1 MTDHA
6 SVSSEPRRDPQE
18 FLRRA
23 KEEEA
28 RRSRGTLKVFFGGAA
43 GVGKTYTMLEAARE
57 QRKAGVDVVIGVVE
71 THQRPETEELL
82 AGFDILPP
90 RLVEYHG
97 TVLKEFDLEA
107 ALARRPTLILVDE
120 LAHTNAPGGRHA
132 KRWQDVLDLRDAGI
146 NVYTTVNVQHLES
159 LNDVVGKITGVTVR
173 ETIPDS
179 VFAQADE
186 VELIDLSPEDLRR
199 RLAAGK
205 VYIPERAGEAAR
217 NFFREG
223 NLIALR
229 ELALRCAADHVDAQ
243 MQRYRRDR
251 AIAPTWP
258 VVERIMVCISPHPLS
273 LRLVRAGRRLATRL
287 GAQWVVAYV
296 ETPAH
301 GQLSAEERARVAA
314 TLRFAER
321 LGAETTTLTGPS
333 VSDEILAYARSRNVS
348 QILIGKPARPI
359 WRRILFGSDVDA
371 LVRGSGD
378 IDISVI
384 SGERERD
391 TIGPARIRSRPAGGA
406 AYGLAVL
413 AVLVST
419 GAASVMVRH
428 FELSNIVMTY
438 LLGVVAVAARMG
450 RGPALL
456 AALLS
461 VAAFDFFFVP
471 PYFSFAVGHS
481 QYLVTLTVM
490 LIVALVISGLTL
502 RVARQAAAARDR
514 ERRTA
519 ALYALNRELAGTR
532 GISELLEVG
541 IRHVVDVLGGQVAI
555 LLPDGQGHLQ
565 TRATLMSPYRLD
577 PNDVAV
583 AQWAYEHGQL
593 AGAGTDNLP
602 RGPILFVPLRAS
614 RGAVGVLGIRPS
626 QPGTLD
632 DAEARRLLETF
643 ATQIALG
650 IERSLL
656 AEEGQRAQLRIEAEQ
671 LRHSL
676 LSSVSHDLGTPLT
689 AIAGAAGALV
699 AGGDTLDAATRRD
712 LAETIH
718 EEADRLNRLVE
729 NLLDMTRLE
738 SGAAP
743 VHREW
748 QPLEG
753 VVGAAL
759 RRMGRHLEGHPVS
772 TDLPATL
779 PLVPIDGALI
789 EQVFFNLL
797 DNAVK
802 YTPEGCPIEITAQ
815 ASNGAVTVSF
825 ADRGPGLPAD
835 ILDRVFEKFYR
846 AESATARGGA
856 GLGLTICQAIVSAHG
871 GRIWAENR
879 PGGGLVFHFTLP
891 LSEGPPLPAGGA
903 VTKGGQGAGAP

>member
-1 MTDHA
+1 VTYDA
-6 SVSSEPRRDPQE
+6 RVSSEPRRDPQE

-23 KEEEA
+23 KEEDA
-28 RRSRGTLKVFFGGAA
+28 RRSRGKLKVFFGSAA
-43 GVGKTYTMLEAARE
+43 GVGKTYAMLEAARE
-57 QRKAGVDVVIGVVE
+57 QRTAGVDVVIGVVE
-71 THQRPETEELL
+71 THKRPETEELL
-82 AGFDILPP
+82 AGLDILPP
-90 RLVEYHG
+90 RLAEYHG
-97 TVLKEFDLEA
+97 TVLKEFDLDA

-132 KRWQDVLDLRDAGI
+132 KRWQDVLELRDAGI

-199 RLAAGK
+199 RLEAGK

-251 AIAPTWP
+251 AVAPTWP
-258 VVERIMVCISPHPLS
+258 VVERIMVCISPDPLAV
-273 LRLVRAGRRLATRL
+273 RLVRAGRRLATRL

-301 GQLSAEERARVAA
+301 VNLSAEDRARVVA
-314 TLRFAER
+314 TLRLAER
-321 LGAETTTLTGPS
+321 LGAETTTLTGPR

-359 WRRILFGSDVDA
+359 WKRILFGSDVDA
-371 LVRGSGD
+371 LLRGSGD
-378 IDISVI
+378 VDISVI
-384 SGERERD
+384 SGEREPD
-391 TIGPARIRSRPAGGA
+391 TIAPPRIRSRSAGGA
-406 AYGLAVL
+406 AYALAVL
-413 AVLVST
+413 AALVAT
-419 GAASVMVRH
+419 GAASVATMTFPR

-438 LLGVVAVAARMG
+438 LLGVVAVAARLG
-450 RGPALL
+450 RGPAVL
-456 AALLS
+456 AVLLS

-471 PYFSFAVGHS
+471 PYFSFAVDS
-481 QYLVTLTVM
+481 QHLVTVTVM
-490 LIVALVISGLTL
+490 LIVALVISGLTV
-502 RVARQAAAARDR
+502 RVTRQAETARDR
-514 ERRTA
+514 ERGTA
-519 ALYALNRELAGTR
+519 ALYALDRELAGTR
-532 GISELLEVG
+532 GVGELLEVG
-541 IRHVVDVLGGQVAI
+541 IRHVLDVLGGQIAI
-555 LLPDGQGHLQ
+555 LLPDGEGHLQ
-565 TRATLMSPYRLD
+565 TRATLMSPSRLD

-602 RGPILFVPLRAS
+602 RGQMLFVPLRAS
-614 RGAVGVLGIRPS
+614 RGAVGVLGVRPD

-632 DAEARRLLETF
+632 DTEPRRLLEAF
-643 ATQIALG
+643 ANQIALAV
-650 IERSLL
+650 ERSLL
-656 AEEGQRAQLRIEAEQ
+656 AEAAQRAELRREAEQ
-671 LRHSL
+671 LRNSL
-676 LSSVSHDLGTPLT
+676 LGSVSQDLRTPLT
-689 AIAGAAGALV
+689 SITGAARTLV
-699 AGGDTLDAATRRD
+699 AGGDTLDAATRRG

-718 EEADRLNRLVE
+718 EEADRLNRLVS

-748 QPLEG
+748 QALEG
-753 VVGAAL
+753 VVGAAVG
-759 RRMGRHLEGHPVS
+759 RMGRHLEGHPVS

-779 PLVPIDGALI
+779 PLVPIDRALI

-802 YTPEGCPIEITAQ
+802 YTPEGCPIEITAE
-815 ASNGAVTVSF
+815 ASSGTVTVSF

-846 AESATARGGA
+846 AKPAAGRGGA
-856 GLGLTICQAIVSAHG
+856 GLGLTICRAIVSAHG

-891 LSEGPPLPAGGA
+891 LAERPPSARG
-903 VTKGGQGAGAP
+903 

>member
-1 MTDHA
+1 
-6 SVSSEPRRDPQE
+6 
-18 FLRRA
+18 
-23 KEEEA
+23 
-28 RRSRGTLKVFFGGAA
+28 
-43 GVGKTYTMLEAARE
+43 MLEAARE
-57 QRKAGVDVVIGVVE
+57 QHAAGVDVVIGVVE
-71 THQRPETEELL
+71 THKRPETEELL
-82 AGFDILPP
+82 AGLDILPP

-97 TVLKEFDLEA
+97 TVLKDFDLDA

-146 NVYTTVNVQHLES
+146 DVYTTVNVQHLES

-179 VFAQADE
+179 VLAQADE

-199 RLAAGK
+199 RLEAGK

-251 AIAPTWP
+251 AVVPTWP
-258 VVERIMVCISPHPLS
+258 VVERIMVCIAPDPLS
-273 LRLVRAGRRLATRL
+273 MRLVRAGRRLATRL

-301 GQLSAEERARVAA
+301 AKRSAEDLARVAA
-314 TLRFAER
+314 TLRLAER
-321 LGAETTTLTGPS
+321 LGAETTTLTGPK

-348 QILIGKPARPI
+348 QILIGKPARSI
-359 WRRILFGSDVDA
+359 WRRIAFGSDVDA

-384 SGERERD
+384 SGGERERD
-391 TIGPARIRSRPAGGA
+391 TIEPPRIRSRPAGGA
-406 AYGLAVL
+406 AYSLGLLV
-413 AVLVST
+413 VLVCT
-419 GAASVMVRH
+419 GVASLMFPH

-438 LLGVVAVAARMG
+438 LLGVVLVAARLG
-450 RGPALL
+450 RGPAVL

-461 VAAFDFFFVP
+461 VAAFDFLFVP
-471 PYFSFAVGHS
+471 PYLSFTVGS
-481 QYLVTLTVM
+481 QHLVTVAVM
-490 LIVALVISGLTL
+490 LIVALVISGLTV
-502 RVARQAAAARDR
+502 RVARQAEAARDR

-532 GISELLEVG
+532 GIDELLEVG
-541 IRHVVDVLGGQVAI
+541 VRHVLDVLGGQISI

-565 TRATLMSPYRLD
+565 TRATLMSPSRLD

-593 AGAGTDNLP
+593 AGTGTDNLP
-602 RGPILFVPLRAS
+602 GGQTLFVPLRAS
-614 RGAVGVLGIRPS
+614 RGAVGALGVRPR
-626 QPGTLD
+626 QLGTLD
-632 DAEARRLLETF
+632 DPEPRRLLEAF
-643 ATQIALG
+643 ASQIALA

-656 AEEGQRAQLRIEAEQ
+656 AEEAQRAQLRREAEQ
-671 LRHSL
+671 LRNSL
-676 LSSVSHDLGTPLT
+676 LNSVSEDLRAPLT
-689 AIAGAAGALV
+689 VIMDAAGALA
-699 AGGDTLDAATRRD
+699 AGAETPAAATRKE
-712 LAETIH
+712 LAGTIR
-718 EEADRLNRLVE
+718 EEAERLSRLVS

-738 SGAAP
+738 SGAAT

-748 QPLEG
+748 QPLQG
-753 VVGAAL
+753 VVGAAVG
-759 RRMGRHLEGHPVS
+759 RMGRHLEGHPVS

-779 PLVPIDGALI
+779 PLVPIDAALI

-797 DNAVK
+797 DNAAK
-802 YTPEGCPIEITAQ
+802 YTPEGSPIEITAT
-815 ASNGAVTVSF
+815 ASGGAVTVSF

-835 ILDRVFEKFYR
+835 VLDRVFEKFYR
-846 AESATARGGA
+846 AKPAAGRGGA
-856 GLGLTICQAIVSAHG
+856 GLGLTICRAIVSAHG

-879 PGGGLVFHFTLP
+879 PGGGLVFRFTLP
-891 LSEGPPLPAGGA
+891 LSEGPAIRPEGQRGRAEADGGRSRA
-903 VTKGGQGAGAP
+903 QGVGTP

>member
-1 MTDHA
+1 MSSHPR
-6 SVSSEPRRDPQE
+6 VSSDPHRDPQE

-23 KEEEA
+23 NEEEA
-28 RRSRGTLKVFFGGAA
+28 RRFRGKLKVFFGCAA
-43 GVGKTYTMLEAARE
+43 GVGKTYAMLEAARE
-57 QRKAGVDVVIGVVE
+57 QRAAGVDVVIGVVE
-71 THQRPETEELL
+71 THKRPETEELL
-82 AGFDILPP
+82 AGLDVLPP
-90 RLVEYHG
+90 RLAQYHG
-97 TVLKEFDLEA
+97 TVLKEFDLDA

-132 KRWQDVLDLRDAGI
+132 KRWQDVLELRDAGI

-186 VELIDLSPEDLRR
+186 VELIDLSPEELRR
-199 RLAAGK
+199 RLEAGK

-251 AIAPTWP
+251 AVAPTWP
-258 VVERIMVCISPHPLS
+258 VVERIMVCISPDPLS
-273 LRLVRAGRRLATRL
+273 VRLVRAGRRLATRL

-301 GQLSAEERARVAA
+301 ATLSEENRARVAA
-314 TLRFAER
+314 TLRLAER
-321 LGAETTTLTGPS
+321 LGAETTTLTGPR

-348 QILIGKPARPI
+348 QILIGKPARSV
-359 WRRILFGSDVDA
+359 WKRILFGSDVDA

-391 TIGPARIRSRPAGGA
+391 TIEPPRVRARPAGAA

-413 AVLVST
+413 AVLLST
-419 GAASVMVRH
+419 GAASVAAVMFPR

-438 LLGVVAVAARMG
+438 LLGVVAVAAWLG
-450 RGPALL
+450 RRPALL
-456 AALLS
+456 AVLLS
-461 VAAFDFFFVP
+461 VATFDFLFVP
-471 PYFSFAVGHS
+471 PYYSFAVDS
-481 QYLVTLTVM
+481 QHVVTVTVM
-490 LIVALVISGLTL
+490 LIVALVVSGLTV
-502 RVARQAAAARDR
+502 RVTRQAEAARAR
-514 ERRTA
+514 ERWTA
-519 ALYALNRELAGTR
+519 ALYALDRELAGAR

-541 IRHVVDVLGGQVAI
+541 IRHVVEVLGGQIAI

-565 TRATLMSPYRLD
+565 TRATLMSPSRLS

-602 RGPILFVPLRAS
+602 RGEILFVPLRAS
-614 RGAVGVLGIRPS
+614 RGSVGVLGIRPS
-626 QPGTLD
+626 QPGALD
-632 DAEARRLLETF
+632 DAEPRRLLEAF
-643 ATQIALG
+643 ANQIGLAF
-650 IERSLL
+650 ERGLFG
-656 AEEGQRAQLRIEAEQ
+656 EEAQRAELRREAEH
-671 LRHSL
+671 LRSSL
-676 LSSVSHDLGTPLT
+676 LSSVSHELLAPLD
-689 AIAGAAGALV
+689 AITDAASTLI
-699 AGGDTLDAATRRD
+699 AGGDTLDAATRRG
-712 LAETIH
+712 LAEAIH
-718 EEADRLNRLVE
+718 DDADRLSRLVG

-738 SGAAP
+738 SGAAR

-748 QPLEG
+748 QSLEG
-753 VVGAAL
+753 VVRAAL
-759 RRMGRHLEGHPVS
+759 GRMGPHLEGHPVS

-802 YTPEGCPIEITAQ
+802 YTPEGCPIEITAGT
-815 ASNGAVTVSF
+815 ANGVVSVSF
-825 ADRGPGLPAD
+825 ADRGPGLPAED
-835 ILDRVFEKFYR
+835 LDRVFEKFYR
-846 AESATARGGA
+846 ARPTAGRGGA

-871 GRIWAENR
+871 GRIWAVNR

-891 LSEGPPLPAGGA
+891 LSEGPP
-903 VTKGGQGAGAP
+903 VTNRGQGAGAP

>member
-1 MTDHA
+1 VTYHA
-6 SVSSEPRRDPQE
+6 RVSSEPRRDPQE

-23 KEEEA
+23 KEEDA
-28 RRSRGTLKVFFGGAA
+28 RRSRGKLKVFFGSAA
-43 GVGKTYTMLEAARE
+43 GVGKTYAMLEAARE
-57 QRKAGVDVVIGVVE
+57 QREAGVDVVIGVVE
-71 THQRPETEELL
+71 THKRPETEELL
-82 AGFDILPP
+82 AGLDILPP

-97 TVLKEFDLEA
+97 TVLKEFDLDA

-132 KRWQDVLDLRDAGI
+132 KRWQDVLELRDAGI

-186 VELIDLSPEDLRR
+186 VELIDLSPEELRR
-199 RLAAGK
+199 RLEAGK

-251 AIAPTWP
+251 AVAPTWP
-258 VVERIMVCISPHPLS
+258 VVERIMVCISPDPLS
-273 LRLVRAGRRLATRL
+273 VRLVRAGRRLATRL

-301 GQLSAEERARVAA
+301 AKLSAEDRARVAA
-314 TLRFAER
+314 TLRLAER
-321 LGAETTTLTGPS
+321 LGAETTTLTGPK
-333 VSDEILAYARSRNVS
+333 VSDEILAYARSCNVS
-348 QILIGKPARPI
+348 QILIGKPARPV
-359 WRRILFGSDVDA
+359 WKRILFGSDVDA

-391 TIGPARIRSRPAGGA
+391 TIEPPRVRSRPAGGA

-413 AVLVST
+413 VVLLAT
-419 GAASVMVRH
+419 GAASGASVMFPR

-438 LLGVVAVAARMG
+438 LLGVVGVAARLG
-450 RGPALL
+450 RRPALL
-456 AALLS
+456 AVLLS

-471 PYFSFAVGHS
+471 PYFSFAVDS
-481 QYLVTLTVM
+481 QHLVTVTVM
-490 LIVALVISGLTL
+490 LIVALVISGLTV
-502 RVARQAAAARDR
+502 RVTRQAEAARDR

-519 ALYALNRELAGTR
+519 ALYALNRELASTR

-541 IRHVVDVLGGQVAI
+541 IRHVLDVLGGQITI

-565 TRATLMSPYRLD
+565 TRATLMSPSRLD
-577 PNDVAV
+577 PNDVGV

-593 AGAGTDNLP
+593 AGAGTDNLS
-602 RGPILFVPLRAS
+602 RGQMLFIPLRAS
-614 RGAVGVLGIRPS
+614 RAAVGVLGVRPS
-626 QPGTLD
+626 QPGALD
-632 DAEARRLLETF
+632 DAEPRRLLEAF
-643 ATQIALG
+643 ASQIALA

-656 AEEGQRAQLRIEAEQ
+656 AEEAQRAELRRDAER
-671 LRHSL
+671 LRNSL
-676 LSSVSHDLGTPLT
+676 LSSVSHDLRTPLT
-689 AIAGAAGALV
+689 LITDAASALV

-718 EEADRLNRLVE
+718 EKADRLNRLVS

-738 SGAAP
+738 SGAAA

-748 QPLEG
+748 QPLAG

-759 RRMGRHLEGHPVS
+759 RRMGRDLEGHPVN

-802 YTPEGCPIEITAQ
+802 YTPEGCPIEITARA
-815 ASNGAVTVSF
+815 ASGAVTVSF

-835 ILDRVFEKFYR
+835 VLDRVFEKFYR
-846 AESATARGGA
+846 AKPETAGGGA

-879 PGGGLVFHFTLP
+879 PGGGLVFNFTLP
-891 LSEGPPLPAGGA
+891 LAEGPPMPAGSAAHHG
-903 VTKGGQGAGAP
+903 

>member
-1 MTDHA
+1 MTYHMR
-6 SVSSEPRRDPQE
+6 VSSELRRDPQE

-28 RRSRGTLKVFFGGAA
+28 RRSRGKLKVFFGSAA
-43 GVGKTYTMLEAARE
+43 GVGKTYAMLEAARE
-57 QRKAGVDVVIGVVE
+57 QRAAGVDVVIGIVE
-71 THQRPETEELL
+71 THKRPETEELL
-82 AGFDILPP
+82 AGLDILPP
-90 RLVEYHG
+90 RLAEYRG
-97 TVLKEFDLEA
+97 TVLKEFDLDA

-120 LAHTNAPGGRHA
+120 LAHTNAPGGRHV
-132 KRWQDVLDLRDAGI
+132 KRWQDVLELRDAGI

-159 LNDVVGKITGVTVR
+159 LNDVVAKITGVAVR

-186 VELIDLSPEDLRR
+186 VELIDLSPEELRR
-199 RLAAGK
+199 RLEAGK
-205 VYIPERAGEAAR
+205 VYIPERAEAAAR

-251 AIAPTWP
+251 AVAPTWP
-258 VVERIMVCISPHPLS
+258 VVERIMVCINSDSLS
-273 LRLVRAGRRLATRL
+273 ARLVRAGRRLATRL

-301 GQLSAEERARVAA
+301 AQLAAEDRARVAA

-321 LGAETTTLTGPS
+321 LGAETTTLTGPT

-359 WRRILFGSDVDA
+359 WKRILFGSDVDA

-391 TIGPARIRSRPAGGA
+391 SIEPPRIRSRPAGGA

-419 GAASVMVRH
+419 GAASLASMVFPH
-428 FELSNIVMTY
+428 FELSNIIMTY
-438 LLGVVAVAARMG
+438 LLGVVAVAARWG
-450 RGPALL
+450 RGPAVL
-456 AALLS
+456 AVLLS
-461 VAAFDFFFVP
+461 VAVFDFFFLP
-471 PYFSFAVGHS
+471 PYFSFAVDS
-481 QYLVTLTVM
+481 QHLVTVMVMLVVALIISSLTVR
-490 LIVALVISGLTL
+490 ITSQVE
-502 RVARQAAAARDR
+502 AARDR
-514 ERRTA
+514 ERRMA
-519 ALYALNRELAGTR
+519 ALYALDRELAGTR
-532 GISELLEVG
+532 GVSELLEVG
-541 IRHVVDVLGGQVAI
+541 IRHVVDILGGQIAL
-555 LLPDGQGHLQ
+555 LLPDDRGRLQ
-565 TRATLMSPYRLD
+565 TRAALISPFRLD

-583 AQWAYEHGQL
+583 AQWAHEHGQL

-602 RGPILFVPLRAS
+602 RGQMLFVPLRGS
-614 RGAVGVLGIRPS
+614 GGAVGVLGIRPS
-626 QPGTLD
+626 QPGALD
-632 DAEARRLLETF
+632 GAEPRRLLEAF
-643 ATQIALG
+643 ANQIGLA

-656 AEEGQRAQLRIEAEQ
+656 AEEAQRARLRDEAEE
-671 LRHSL
+671 LRNSL
-676 LSSVSHDLGTPLT
+676 LGSVSHDLRAPLT
-689 AIAGAAGALV
+689 SITDAAGALV
-699 AGGDTLDAATRRD
+699 AGGDALDAATRRN

-718 EEADRLNRLVE
+718 EEADRLNRLVG

-743 VHREW
+743 VHRVR
-748 QPLEG
+748 QPLAG

-759 RRMGRHLEGHPVS
+759 RRMGPRLEGHPVS
-772 TDLPATL
+772 SNLPAAL

-802 YTPEGCPIEITAQ
+802 YTPEGCPIEITAG
-815 ASNGAVTVSF
+815 ASNDALTVSF

-835 ILDRVFEKFYR
+835 VLDRVFEKFYR
-846 AESATARGGA
+846 AKPEAARGGA
-856 GLGLTICQAIVSAHG
+856 GLGLTICRAIIGAHG

-891 LSEGPPLPAGGA
+891 LAEGPSLPASR
-903 VTKGGQGAGAP
+903 T

>member
-1 MTDHA
+1 
-6 SVSSEPRRDPQE
+6 
-18 FLRRA
+18 
-23 KEEEA
+23 
-28 RRSRGTLKVFFGGAA
+28 
-43 GVGKTYTMLEAARE
+43 
-57 QRKAGVDVVIGVVE
+57 
-71 THQRPETEELL
+71 
-82 AGFDILPP
+82 
-90 RLVEYHG
+90 
-97 TVLKEFDLEA
+97 
-107 ALARRPTLILVDE
+107 
-120 LAHTNAPGGRHA
+120 
-132 KRWQDVLDLRDAGI
+132 
-146 NVYTTVNVQHLES
+146 
-159 LNDVVGKITGVTVR
+159 
-173 ETIPDS
+173 
-179 VFAQADE
+179 
-186 VELIDLSPEDLRR
+186 
-199 RLAAGK
+199 
-205 VYIPERAGEAAR
+205 VYIPERASEAAR

-251 AIAPTWP
+251 AVAPTWP
-258 VVERIMVCISPHPLS
+258 VVERIMVCISPDPLAV
-273 LRLVRAGRRLATRL
+273 RLVRAGRRLATRL

-301 GQLSAEERARVAA
+301 ADLSAEDRARVGA
-314 TLRFAER
+314 TLRVAER
-321 LGAETTTLTGPS
+321 LGAETTTLTGPK
-333 VSDEILAYARSRNVS
+333 VSDEILAYARARNVS
-348 QILIGKPARPI
+348 QILIGKPARPV
-359 WRRILFGSDVDA
+359 WKRILFGSDVDA

-391 TIGPARIRSRPAGGA
+391 TIEPPRLRSRPAGA
-406 AYGLAVL
+406 TAYGLAVL

-419 GAASVMVRH
+419 GAAAVMFPH
-428 FELSNIVMTY
+428 FELSNIVMAY
-438 LLGVVAVAARMG
+438 LLGVVAVAARLG
-450 RGPALL
+450 RGPAVL
-456 AALLS
+456 AVLLS

-471 PYFSFAVGHS
+471 PYLSFAVSDS

-490 LIVALVISGLTL
+490 LTVALVISDLTV
-502 RVARQAAAARDR
+502 RVTTQAEAARAR

-532 GISELLEVG
+532 GTSELLEVG
-541 IRHVVDVLGGQVAI
+541 IRHVVDVLGGQIAI
-555 LLPDGQGHLQ
+555 LLPDDQGHLQ
-565 TRATLMSPYRLD
+565 TRATLMSPFRLE

-602 RGPILFVPLRAS
+602 RGQMLFVPLRAS

-626 QPGTLD
+626 QPGALE
-632 DAEARRLLETF
+632 DAEPRRLLETF
-643 ATQIALG
+643 ANQIALA
-650 IERSLL
+650 IEHSLL
-656 AEEGQRAQLRIEAEQ
+656 AEEAHRAQLRHEAEQ
-671 LRHSL
+671 LRNAL
-676 LSSVSHDLGTPLT
+676 LGSVSHDLRTPLT
-689 AIAGAAGALV
+689 LITGAAGTLV
-699 AGGDTLDAATRRD
+699 GGGDTLDAATRRD
-712 LAETIH
+712 LAETIR
-718 EEADRLNRLVE
+718 EEADRLHRLVS

-743 VHREW
+743 VHRAW

-759 RRMGRHLEGHPVS
+759 KRMGRHLEGHPVS
-772 TDLPATL
+772 TNLPATL

-797 DNAVK
+797 DNVVK

-835 ILDRVFEKFYR
+835 DLDRVFEKFYR
-846 AESATARGGA
+846 AKATTARGGA

-891 LSEGPPLPAGGA
+891 LSDGPPPAGTAAHHG
-903 VTKGGQGAGAP
+903 

>member
-1 MTDHA
+1 
-6 SVSSEPRRDPQE
+6 VSSEPRRDPQE

-23 KEEEA
+23 KEEDE
-28 RRSRGTLKVFFGGAA
+28 RRSRGTLKVFLGSAA
-43 GVGKTYTMLEAARE
+43 GVGKTYAMLEAARE
-57 QRKAGVDVVIGVVE
+57 QHEGGVDVVIGVVE
-71 THQRPETEELL
+71 THGRPETEALL
-82 AGFDILPP
+82 AGLDVLPP
-90 RLVEYHG
+90 RLEEYHG
-97 TVLKEFDLEA
+97 TVLKELDLDA

-132 KRWQDVLDLRDAGI
+132 KRWQDVLELRDAGI

-179 VFAQADE
+179 VFAGADE

-199 RLAAGK
+199 RLEAGK

-258 VVERIMVCISPHPLS
+258 VVERIMVCISPDPLAV
-273 LRLVRAGRRLATRL
+273 RLVRAGRRLATRL

-301 GQLSAEERARVAA
+301 AQQSAEDNARVAA
-314 TLRFAER
+314 ALRLAER
-321 LGAETTTLTGPS
+321 LGAETTTLTGPR
-333 VSDEILAYARSRNVS
+333 VSDEILAYARSRNVT
-348 QILIGKPARPI
+348 QILIGKPARSI
-359 WRRILFGSDVDA
+359 WRRIVFGSDVDA

-384 SGERERD
+384 SGERED
-391 TIGPARIRSRPAGGA
+391 DSIEPPHTRPRRAGGA

-413 AVLVST
+413 VVLAST
-419 GAASVMVRH
+419 GAASMASVMVPR
-428 FELSNIVMTY
+428 FELSNIGMIY
-438 LLGVVAVAARMG
+438 LLGVVAVATRLG
-450 RGPALL
+450 RGPAVL
-456 AALLS
+456 AVLLS
-461 VAAFDFFFVP
+461 VAAFDFLFVP
-471 PYFSFAVGHS
+471 PYFSFAADAQH
-481 QYLVTLTVM
+481 LVTLAVM
-490 LIVALVISGLTL
+490 LIVALVISGLTV
-502 RVARQAAAARDR
+502 RVTRQAEVARDR

-519 ALYALNRELAGTR
+519 ALYALDRELAATR
-532 GISELLEVG
+532 GIDELLEVG
-541 IRHVVDVLGGQVAI
+541 SRHVLDVLGGPLAI
-555 LLPDGQGHLQ
+555 LLPDGQGRLQ
-565 TRATLMSPYRLD
+565 TRATLMSPSRLD
-577 PNDVAV
+577 SNDVAV

-593 AGAGTDNLP
+593 AGAGTDNLA
-602 RGPILFVPLRAS
+602 RGQMLFVPLRAS
-614 RGAVGVLGIRPS
+614 RGSVGVLGIRPS
-626 QPGTLD
+626 RPVAL
-632 DAEARRLLETF
+632 DAEEPRRLLEAF
-643 ATQIALG
+643 AGQIALA

-656 AEEGQRAQLRIEAEQ
+656 AEEAQRAERRSAAEQ
-671 LRHSL
+671 LRNSL
-676 LSSVSHDLGTPLT
+676 LSSVSHDLRTPLDV
-689 AIAGAAGALV
+689 IAGAAGTLV
-699 AGGDTLDAATRRD
+699 GGGDTLDAAARRD

-718 EEADRLNRLVE
+718 EEADHLNRLVG

-738 SGAAP
+738 SGVAP
-743 VHREW
+743 LHREW
-748 QPLEG
+748 QPLAG

-759 RRMGRHLEGHPVS
+759 RRMGRHLEGRPVS
-772 TDLPATL
+772 VDLPPTL

-815 ASNGAVTVSF
+815 ASSGAVTVSF
-825 ADRGPGLPAD
+825 ADRGRGLPAD
-835 ILDRVFEKFYR
+835 DLDRVFEKFYR
-846 AESATARGGA
+846 AKPTTARGGA
-856 GLGLTICQAIVSAHG
+856 GLGLTICRAIVSAHG

-891 LSEGPPLPAGGA
+891 LTGGPPMPAGRATHPG
-903 VTKGGQGAGAP
+903 

>member
-1 MTDHA
+1 MTSHA
-6 SVSSEPRRDPQE
+6 RVSGEPRRDPQE

-23 KEEEA
+23 NEEEA
-28 RRSRGTLKVFFGGAA
+28 RRSRGKLKVFFGSAA
-43 GVGKTYTMLEAARE
+43 GVGKTYAMLEAARE
-57 QRKAGVDVVIGVVE
+57 QREAGVDVVIGVVE
-71 THQRPETEELL
+71 THNRPETEELL
-82 AGFDILPP
+82 AGLDILPP
-90 RLVEYHG
+90 RLAEYHG
-97 TVLKEFDLEA
+97 AVLKEFDLDA

-120 LAHTNAPGGRHA
+120 LAHTNGPGGRHA
-132 KRWQDVLDLRDAGI
+132 KRWQDVLELCDVGI

-199 RLAAGK
+199 RLEAGK
-205 VYIPERAGEAAR
+205 VYLPERAGEAAR
-217 NFFREG
+217 HFFREG

-251 AIAPTWP
+251 AVAPTWP
-258 VVERIMVCISPHPLS
+258 VVERIMVCISPHPLAV
-273 LRLVRAGRRLATRL
+273 RLVRAGRRLATRL
-287 GAQWVVAYV
+287 GAQWMVAYV

-301 GQLSAEERARVAA
+301 AKLSDEDRARVAA
-314 TLRFAER
+314 TLRLAER
-321 LGAETTTLTGPS
+321 LGAETTTLTGPG

-384 SGERERD
+384 SGERERE
-391 TIGPARIRSRPAGGA
+391 TLEPPRIRSRPAGEA

-413 AVLVST
+413 AVLVAT
-419 GAASVMVRH
+419 GAASIGSVMFPHV
-428 FELSNIVMTY
+428 ELSNIVMTY
-438 LLGVVAVAARMG
+438 LLGVVAVAARLG
-450 RGPALL
+450 RGPAVL
-456 AALLS
+456 AVLLS

-471 PYFSFAVGHS
+471 PYFSFAVNS
-481 QYLVTLTVM
+481 QYLVTVTVM
-490 LIVALVISGLTL
+490 LIVALVISGLTV
-502 RVARQAAAARDR
+502 RVTRQAETARDR

-519 ALYALNRELAGTR
+519 ALYALNRELADTR
-532 GISELLEVG
+532 GVSELLEVG
-541 IRHVVDVLGGQVAI
+541 IRHVVDVLGGQIAL
-555 LLPDGQGHLQ
+555 LLPDGRGHLQ
-565 TRATLMSPYRLD
+565 TRASLMSSSRLG

-602 RGPILFVPLRAS
+602 RGQMLFVPLRAS
-614 RGAVGVLGIRPS
+614 RGAVGVLGVRPS
-626 QPGTLD
+626 QPGALD
-632 DAEARRLLETF
+632 DAEPRRLLDAF
-643 ATQIALG
+643 ASQIALA

-656 AEEGQRAQLRIEAEQ
+656 AEEAQRAQRRIEAEQ
-671 LRHSL
+671 LRNSL
-676 LSSVSHDLGTPLT
+676 LSSVSSELRTPLT
-689 AIAGAAGALV
+689 SITDAAGALV
-699 AGGDTLDAATRRD
+699 AGRDTLDAATRRD
-712 LAETIH
+712 LAETIQ
-718 EEADRLNRLVE
+718 EEAGRLSRLVS

-738 SGAAP
+738 SGAAR
-743 VHREW
+743 VHRAW
-748 QPLEG
+748 QPLAG

-759 RRMGRHLEGHPVS
+759 TRMGRHLEGHPVR

-779 PLVPIDGALI
+779 PFVPIDGALI

-815 ASNGAVTVSF
+815 ASSGAVNVSF

-835 ILDRVFEKFYR
+835 VLDRVFEKFYR
-846 AESATARGGA
+846 AEPATARGGA
-856 GLGLTICQAIVSAHG
+856 GLGLTICRAIVSAHG

-891 LSEGPPLPAGGA
+891 LSEGPPNRSE
-903 VTKGGQGAGAP
+903 

>member
-1 MTDHA
+1 
-6 SVSSEPRRDPQE
+6 VSSEPRRDPQE

-23 KEEEA
+23 KEEDA
-28 RRSRGTLKVFFGGAA
+28 RRSRGKLKVFFGSAA
-43 GVGKTYTMLEAARE
+43 GVGKTYAMLEAARE
-57 QRKAGVDVVIGVVE
+57 QREAGVDVVIGVVE
-71 THQRPETEELL
+71 THKRPETEELL
-82 AGFDILPP
+82 AGLDILPP
-90 RLVEYHG
+90 RLAEYHG
-97 TVLKEFDLEA
+97 TVLKEFDLDA

-132 KRWQDVLDLRDAGI
+132 KRWQDVLELRDVGI

-186 VELIDLSPEDLRR
+186 VELIDLSPEELRR
-199 RLAAGK
+199 RLEAGK
-205 VYIPERAGEAAR
+205 VYIAERAGEAAR

-251 AIAPTWP
+251 AVAPTWP
-258 VVERIMVCISPHPLS
+258 VVERIMVCIGPDPLAV
-273 LRLVRAGRRLATRL
+273 RLVRAGRRLATRL
-287 GAQWVVAYV
+287 GAEWVVAYV

-301 GQLSAEERARVAA
+301 ATLAAEDRARVAA

-391 TIGPARIRSRPAGGA
+391 TIEPPRIRARPAGGA

-413 AVLVST
+413 AVLLST
-419 GAASVMVRH
+419 GAASAASVMFPH

-438 LLGVVAVAARMG
+438 LLGVVVVAARLG
-450 RGPALL
+450 RRPALL
-456 AALLS
+456 AVVLS

-471 PYFSFAVGHS
+471 PYFSFAVDS
-481 QYLVTLTVM
+481 QHLVTVTVM
-490 LIVALVISGLTL
+490 LIVALVISGLTV
-502 RVARQAAAARDR
+502 RVTRQAEAARDR
-514 ERRTA
+514 ERRTS
-519 ALYALNRELAGTR
+519 ALYALDRELVVTR
-532 GISELLEVG
+532 GINELLEVG
-541 IRHVVDVLGGQVAI
+541 IRHVLDVLGGQIAI
-555 LLPDGQGHLQ
+555 LLPDGQGQLQ
-565 TRATLMSPYRLD
+565 TRATLMSPSQLD

-593 AGAGTDNLP
+593 AGAGTDNLS
-602 RGPILFVPLRAS
+602 RGQMLFVPLRAS
-614 RGAVGVLGIRPS
+614 RDAVGVLGIRPS
-626 QPGTLD
+626 QPGALD
-632 DAEARRLLETF
+632 AGEPRRLLEAF
-643 ATQIALG
+643 ANQIGLAV
-650 IERSLL
+650 ERSLL
-656 AEEGQRAQLRIEAEQ
+656 AEETQRAERRSEAEQ
-671 LRHSL
+671 LRNSL
-676 LSSVSHDLGTPLT
+676 LSSVSHDLRTPLT
-689 AIAGAAGALV
+689 VITGAASTLV
-699 AGGDTLDAATRRD
+699 GGGETLDAVTRRD
-712 LAETIH
+712 LAETIR
-718 EEADRLNRLVE
+718 EEADRLNRLVS

-743 VHREW
+743 LHREW
-748 QPLEG
+748 QPLAG

-759 RRMGRHLEGHPVS
+759 MRMGRHLEGRLVS

-815 ASNGAVTVSF
+815 ASKVAVTVSF
-825 ADRGPGLPAD
+825 ADRGAGLPAD
-835 ILDRVFEKFYR
+835 VLDRVFEKFYR
-846 AESATARGGA
+846 AKPTTARGGA
-856 GLGLTICQAIVSAHG
+856 GLGLTICRAIISAHG

-891 LSEGPPLPAGGA
+891 LAEGPPVPAGSATHHG
-903 VTKGGQGAGAP
+903 

>member
-1 MTDHA
+1 MTYDA
-6 SVSSEPRRDPQE
+6 RVSSERRRDPQE

-23 KEEEA
+23 QEEEA
-28 RRSRGTLKVFFGGAA
+28 RRSRGKLKVFFGSAA
-43 GVGKTYTMLEAARE
+43 GVGKTYAMLEAARE
-57 QRKAGVDVVIGVVE
+57 QRAAGVDVVIGVVE
-71 THQRPETEELL
+71 THKRPETEELL
-82 AGFDILPP
+82 AGLDILPP
-90 RLVEYHG
+90 RVAEYHG
-97 TVLKEFDLEA
+97 TVLKEFDLDA

-132 KRWQDVLDLRDAGI
+132 KRWQDVLELRDAGI
-146 NVYTTVNVQHLES
+146 NVYATVNVQHLES

-199 RLAAGK
+199 RLEAGK
-205 VYIPERAGEAAR
+205 VYIGERAGEAAR

-251 AIAPTWP
+251 AVAPTWP
-258 VVERIMVCISPHPLS
+258 VVERIMVCISPDPLAV
-273 LRLVRAGRRLATRL
+273 RLVRAGRRLATRL
-287 GAQWVVAYV
+287 GAQWMVAYV

-301 GQLSAEERARVAA
+301 ANLSAEDRARVAA
-314 TLRFAER
+314 TLRLAER
-321 LGAETTTLTGPS
+321 LGAETTTLTGPR

-359 WRRILFGSDVDA
+359 WTRILFGSDVDA
-371 LVRGSGD
+371 LLRGSGD

-384 SGERERD
+384 SGEREPD
-391 TIGPARIRSRPAGGA
+391 TIEPPRIRSRSAGGA
-406 AYGLAVL
+406 AYALAVV
-413 AVLVST
+413 AALVST
-419 GAASVMVRH
+419 GAASVASMAFPR
-428 FELSNIVMTY
+428 FEPSNVVMTY
-438 LLGVVAVAARMG
+438 LLGVVAVAARLG
-450 RGPALL
+450 RGPAML
-456 AALLS
+456 AVLLS

-471 PYFSFAVGHS
+471 PYFSFAVDS
-481 QYLVTLTVM
+481 QHLVTVTGM
-490 LIVALVISGLTL
+490 LIVALVISGLTV
-502 RVARQAAAARDR
+502 RVTRQAETARDR

-519 ALYALNRELAGTR
+519 ALYALDRELAGTR

-541 IRHVVDVLGGQVAI
+541 IRHVLDVLGGPIAI
-555 LLPDGQGHLQ
+555 LLPDGEGHLQ
-565 TRATLMSPYRLD
+565 TRATLMSPSRLGPD
-577 PNDVAV
+577 DVAV

-602 RGPILFVPLRAS
+602 RGQMLFVPLRGS
-614 RGAVGVLGIRPS
+614 RGAVGVLGVRPN
-626 QPGTLD
+626 QPATLD
-632 DAEARRLLETF
+632 DPEPRRLLEAF
-643 ATQIALG
+643 ANQIALAV
-650 IERSLL
+650 ERSVL
-656 AEEGQRAQLRIEAEQ
+656 AEEAQRAELRREAEQ
-671 LRHSL
+671 LHNSL
-676 LSSVSHDLGTPLT
+676 LSSVSHDLRTPLT
-689 AIAGAAGALV
+689 SITGAASILV

-718 EEADRLNRLVE
+718 EEADRLNRLVS

-753 VVGAAL
+753 VIRAAL
-759 RRMGRHLEGHPVS
+759 ARMGRHLDGHPVS
-772 TDLPATL
+772 TDLPAAL
-779 PLVPIDGALI
+779 PLVPIDRALI

-797 DNAVK
+797 DNAVR
-802 YTPEGCPIEITAQ
+802 YTPEGCPVEITAN
-815 ASNGAVTVSF
+815 ASSGAVTVSF

-835 ILDRVFEKFYR
+835 VLDRVFEKFYR
-846 AESATARGGA
+846 AKSTTARGGA
-856 GLGLTICQAIVSAHG
+856 GLGLTICRAIVSAHG

-879 PGGGLVFHFTLP
+879 PGGGLVFRFTLP
-891 LSEGPPLPAGGA
+891 FSEAPLNA
-903 VTKGGQGAGAP
+903 

>member
-1 MTDHA
+1 MT
-6 SVSSEPRRDPQE
+6 SPERVSNEPNRDPQE

-28 RRSRGTLKVFFGGAA
+28 RRSRGKLKVFFGAAA
-43 GVGKTYTMLEAARE
+43 GVGKTYAMLEAARE
-57 QRKAGVDVVIGVVE
+57 QRAAGVDAIIGVVE

-82 AGFDILPP
+82 AGFEILPP
-90 RLVEYHG
+90 RLAEYHG
-97 TVLKEFDLEA
+97 TVLKEFDLDA
-107 ALARRPTLILVDE
+107 ALARWPTLILVDE

-132 KRWQDVLDLRDAGI
+132 KRWQDVLELRDAGI

-159 LNDVVGKITGVTVR
+159 LNDVVGRITGVTVR

-179 VFAQADE
+179 VFAEADE
-186 VELIDLSPEDLRR
+186 VELIDLSPEELRR
-199 RLAAGK
+199 RLEAGK
-205 VYIPERAGEAAR
+205 VYIPERAEAAAR
-217 NFFREG
+217 HFFREG

-251 AIAPTWP
+251 AVAPTWP
-258 VVERIMVCISPHPLS
+258 VVERIMVCINSDPLAA
-273 LRLVRAGRRLATRL
+273 RLVRAGRRLAARL

-296 ETPAH
+296 ETPEHA
-301 GQLSAEERARVAA
+301 QLASEDRARVGA
-314 TLRFAER
+314 TLRLAER
-321 LGAETTTLTGPS
+321 LGAETTTLTGS
-333 VSDEILAYARSRNVS
+333 KASDEILAYARSRNVS

-359 WRRILFGSDVDA
+359 WKRILFGSDVDA

-391 TIGPARIRSRPAGGA
+391 TIEPPRIRARPAGGA

-413 AVLVST
+413 AVLAAT
-419 GAASVMVRH
+419 GAACVASVMVPH

-438 LLGVVAVAARMG
+438 LLGVLAVAARLG
-450 RGPALL
+450 RGPAVL
-456 AALLS
+456 AVLLS

-471 PYFSFAVGHS
+471 PYFSFVVDS
-481 QYLVTLTVM
+481 QHLVTVVVM
-490 LIVALVISGLTL
+490 LVVALVVSGLTV
-502 RVARQAAAARDR
+502 RVTRQVETARNR

-541 IRHVVDVLGGQVAI
+541 IRHVVDVFGGQIAL
-555 LLPDGQGHLQ
+555 LLPDGRGRLQ
-565 TRATLMSPYRLD
+565 TRATLISPFRLD

-583 AQWAYEHGQL
+583 AQWAYEHGQP
-593 AGAGTDNLP
+593 AGIGTDNLA
-602 RGPILFVPLRAS
+602 RGQMLFVPLRGS
-614 RGAVGVLGIRPS
+614 GGAVGVLGIRPS
-626 QPGTLD
+626 QPGALD
-632 DAEARRLLETF
+632 DAEARRLLEAF
-643 ATQIALG
+643 ASQIGLA

-656 AEEGQRAQLRIEAEQ
+656 AEEAQRAELRSKAEE
-671 LRHSL
+671 LRNAL
-676 LSSVSHDLGTPLT
+676 LGSVSRDLRTPLT
-689 AIAGAAGALV
+689 SITAAASTLV
-699 AGGDTLDAATRRD
+699 TGGESLDAATRSD
-712 LAETIH
+712 LAETIQ
-718 EEADRLNRLVE
+718 EEADRLNRLVT

-738 SGAAP
+738 AGAVP
-743 VHREW
+743 LHREL
-748 QPLEG
+748 QPLAG

-772 TDLPATL
+772 TDLPAAL

-789 EQVFFNLL
+789 EQVFSNLL

-802 YTPEGCPIEITAQ
+802 YTPEGCPIEITAR
-815 ASNGAVTVSF
+815 ASTGAVTVSF

-846 AESATARGGA
+846 AKPATAGGGA
-856 GLGLTICQAIVSAHG
+856 GLGLTICRAIVSAHG

-879 PGGGLVFHFTLP
+879 AGGGLVFHFTLP
-891 LSEGPPLPAGGA
+891 LSEGSPPPAPR
-903 VTKGGQGAGAP
+903 T

>member
-1 MTDHA
+1 MTYHGRVA
-6 SVSSEPRRDPQE
+6 SEPRRDPQE

-23 KEEEA
+23 QEEEA
-28 RRSRGTLKVFFGGAA
+28 RRWRGKLKVFFGSVA
-43 GVGKTYTMLEAARE
+43 GVGKTYAMLEAARE
-57 QRKAGVDVVIGVVE
+57 QREAGVDVVIGVVE
-71 THQRPETEELL
+71 THKRPETDELL
-82 AGFDILPP
+82 AGLDILPP

-97 TVLKEFDLEA
+97 TVLKEFDLDA
-107 ALARRPTLILVDE
+107 ALARRPILILVDE

-132 KRWQDVLDLRDAGI
+132 KRWQDVLELRDAGI
-146 NVYTTVNVQHLES
+146 SVYTTVNVQHLES
-159 LNDVVGKITGVTVR
+159 LNDIVGKITGVTVR

-186 VELIDLSPEDLRR
+186 VALIDLSPEDLRR

-243 MQRYRRDR
+243 MQRYRRER

-258 VVERIMVCISPHPLS
+258 VVERIMVCISPDPLS
-273 LRLVRAGRRLATRL
+273 MRLVRAGRRLATRL

-301 GQLSAEERARVAA
+301 VQLSAEDRGRVAA
-314 TLRFAER
+314 TLGFAER
-321 LGAETTTLTGPS
+321 LGAETTTLTGAK

-348 QILIGKPARPI
+348 QILIGKPARSI
-359 WRRILFGSDVDA
+359 WKRILFGSDVDA

-391 TIGPARIRSRPAGGA
+391 PIEPSRLRSRPAGGA

-419 GAASVMVRH
+419 GAASVASMMFPH

-438 LLGVVAVAARMG
+438 LLGVVAVAARWG
-450 RGPALL
+450 RGPAVL
-456 AALLS
+456 AVLLS

-471 PYFSFAVGHS
+471 PHFSFAIDA
-481 QYLVTLTVM
+481 QYLVTVAGM
-490 LIVALVISGLTL
+490 LIVALVISGLTV
-502 RVARQAAAARDR
+502 RVTRQAEAARDR

-519 ALYALNRELAGTR
+519 ALYTLDRELAVTR
-532 GISELLEVG
+532 GITELLEVG
-541 IRHVVDVLGGQVAI
+541 IRHVLDVLGGQIAI

-565 TRATLMSPYRLD
+565 TGATLLSPPRLD

-583 AQWAYEHGQL
+583 AQWAYVHGQA

-602 RGPILFVPLRAS
+602 RGQMLFVPLQAS
-614 RGAVGVLGIRPS
+614 SGAVGVLGIRPS
-626 QPGTLD
+626 QPGALD
-632 DAEARRLLETF
+632 AGEPRRLLEAF
-643 ATQIALG
+643 ANQIGLA

-656 AEEGQRAQLRIEAEQ
+656 AEEARRAELRSEAEQ
-671 LRHSL
+671 LRNSL
-676 LSSVSHDLGTPLT
+676 LGSVSHDLRTPLT
-689 AIAGAAGALV
+689 SITGAAGALV
-699 AGGDTLDAATRRD
+699 AGGDTLDAATRRG
-712 LAETIH
+712 LAETIQ
-718 EEADRLNRLVE
+718 EEADRLNRLVS

-743 VHREW
+743 VHRAW

-759 RRMGRHLEGHPVS
+759 KRMGRHLEGHPVS

-779 PLVPIDGALI
+779 PPVPIDGALI

-802 YTPEGCPIEITAQ
+802 YTPEGCPIEITAR
-815 ASNGAVTVSF
+815 ASDGVVTVSF
-825 ADRGPGLPAD
+825 ADRGPGLPAEV
-835 ILDRVFEKFYR
+835 LDRVFEKFYR
-846 AESATARGGA
+846 AKTATARGGA

-891 LSEGPPLPAGGA
+891 LSGGPPTPAGRAAHHG
-903 VTKGGQGAGAP
+903 